1 MYNDSTNV
9 LQTLVESSIDM
20 IISLGKQSIPFWK
33 WLFDGYI
40 QEKID
45 FDILW
50 KELKIRNTIGNYP
63 ILYKENKGNFSNTW
77 LFTVPIGLSI
87 NDFILHRVNIAQ
99 FLKCNIKDMRIELI
113 NGMVGITVYNTSKL
127 SFDYKDY
134 KFSYT
139 REVRVP
145 LGISLTNFS
154 TIYWQ
159 PTSPTECHMLIGGS
173 TGSGKSVT
181 LNVILDYLSN
191 RKDVELYLQDTKRI
205 DLVQWEKKAIQYN
218 EGKDYA
224 DETSALLVDIMNNR
238 YRELKEDRNK
248 KFKHIFYVVEEL
260 ASFNP
265 KEDKDFYSNLSELLA
280 KGRASSIYVI
290 LTTQAPYSDILPGVM
305 KNNVNSIIGLKTRTG
320 EASKVIIGEHDLLV
334 NLRGKGHAIFSANGE
349 YQEIQVFNI

>member
-1 MYNDSTNV
+1 MYEKSTNI
-9 LQTLVESSIDM
+9 LQTLVESSIDTLQ
-20 IISLGKQSIPFWK
+20 ILGKRSVPFWK
-33 WLFDGYI
+33 WLFDGWV
-40 QEKID
+40 QEKIE

-50 KELKIRNTIGNYP
+50 SELRLRNSLGNYP

-87 NDFILHRVNIAQ
+87 QDFVSNKIEIAQ
-99 FLKCNIKDMRIELI
+99 FLKCDIKDMRIELI
-113 NGMVGITVYNTSKL
+113 NGLVGITVYNTSNL
-127 SFDYKDY
+127 SFDYRDY

-139 REVRVP
+139 RDIRVP
-145 LGISLTNFS
+145 LGISLKNFN

-205 DLVQWEKKAIQYN
+205 DLIQWEKKAIQYN
-218 EGKDYA
+218 DGKDYA
-224 DETSALLVDIMNNR
+224 DETTALLVDIMNER
-238 YRELKEDRNK
+238 YKELKENKDK

-265 KEDKDFYSNLSELLA
+265 KEDKDFYANLSELLA

-290 LTTQAPYSDILPGVM
+290 LTTQAPYSEILPGMM
-305 KNNVNSIIGLKTRTG
+305 KNNINSIIGLKTRTG
-320 EASKVIIGEHDLLV
+320 EASKVIIGEHELLT
-334 NLRGKGHAIFSANGE
+334 NLRGRGHAIFSANGE
-349 YQEIQVFNI
+349 YQEMQVFNI